1 VIALLALAL
10 SAAIDV
16 PAGASVAEALTR
28 ARPGDVVV
36 LGAGAHAASLG
47 RLSGAAL
54 RGAGAGVTVVTAP
67 EGEPG
72 AVAAGALS
80 LEGLTLRA
88 GPRQCALVV
97 DGGEV
102 TARDVALAGGECG
115 ARVSRGQL
123 SGERVDLAGGRHA
136 VVVEGGSASL
146 AGGSLR
152 GEVAGLLVR
161 GGSATLSHAAI
172 AGAARDASVVVTGG
186 EVALADVAIAAR
198 GAAGIVLSGGRLAG
212 RGVTVRGGAA
222 RHGEGG
228 AACVEALGGD
238 LALAGSELAR
248 CGGPGVIAAGA
259 RLRLDGVDV
268 NAGTFDC
275 VALDAGA
282 RAELQGVRCETR
294 GAGLVA
300 SGGATAR
307 LRLDSWLA
315 DPVFV
320 VDCASGARVTLLHGE
335 TSREPCTA
343 PTPGR

>member
-1 VIALLALAL
+1 MIALLALAL
-10 SAAIDV
+10 SATLDV
-16 PAGASVAEALTR
+16 PAGASVADALAR
-28 ARPGDVVV
+28 ARPGDIVV
-36 LGAGAHAASLG
+36 LAPGAHAGSLG
-47 RLSGAAL
+47 RLSGVAL

-72 AVAAGALS
+72 GVATGALS

-97 DGGEV
+97 AGGEV
-102 TARDVALAGGECG
+102 AARDVALAGGACG
-115 ARVSRGQL
+115 ARVSEGRL
-123 SGERVDLAGGRHA
+123 TGERVDLAGGQHA
-136 VVVEGGSASL
+136 LLLEGGSASL

-152 GEVAGLLVR
+152 GGVAGLLVR
-161 GGSATLSHAAI
+161 SGDARLSHLPI

-186 EVALADVAIAAR
+186 EVTLADVAIAAR
-198 GAAGIVLSGGRLAG
+198 GAAGIAQSGGRLAG
-212 RGVTVRGGAA
+212 SGVTVRGGAA
-222 RHGEGG
+222 RHAEGG

-248 CGGPGVIAAGA
+248 CGGPGLIAAGA

-300 SGGATAR
+300 SAGATAR

-343 PTPGR
+343 APGR